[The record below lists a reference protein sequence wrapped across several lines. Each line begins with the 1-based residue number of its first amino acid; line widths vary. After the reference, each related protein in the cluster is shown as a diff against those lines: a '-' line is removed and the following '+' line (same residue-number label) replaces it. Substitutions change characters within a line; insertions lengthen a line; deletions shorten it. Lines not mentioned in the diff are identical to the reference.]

1 LAEGFSGLA
10 SGGYATQRYFIDRI
24 LDSEGNIVF
33 QAEPSMVCPKCAPH
47 WFDGREVT
55 TQENALAV
63 PRFTEQEAAVDISS
77 SEDSAEE
84 IALVDLNPEVPN
96 YASAEDMMQKALN
109 WRPDYTETPQFWE
122 DRSPAKRIITEQNAY
137 LIYSM
142 MQDVINRGTGRR
154 ARSLKRSDIA
164 GKTGTSN
171 NRRDAWFSGFNSE
184 IVGIAWVGFDND
196 SRSLGAGE
204 EGSRTALPIWIDF
217 MTTALA
223 GTEAAPLKQ
232 PPGIVTVRIDKNTGL
247 LASAGAN
254 DAIFEIFRAGT
265 EPKSAAESDALGES
279 NVFVDDADD
288 SSIF

>member
-1 LAEGFSGLA
+1 
-10 SGGYATQRYFIDRI
+10 
-24 LDSEGNIVF
+24 
-33 QAEPSMVCPKCAPH
+33 
-47 WFDGREVT
+47 
-55 TQENALAV
+55 
-63 PRFTEQEAAVDISS
+63 
-77 SEDSAEE
+77 
-84 IALVDLNPEVPN
+84 
-96 YASAEDMMQKALN
+96 MQKALN
-109 WRPDYTETPQFWE
+109 WMPDYTETPQFWE
-122 DRSPAKRIITEQNAY
+122 DRSQAKRIITEQNAY
-137 LIYSM
+137 LIYTM